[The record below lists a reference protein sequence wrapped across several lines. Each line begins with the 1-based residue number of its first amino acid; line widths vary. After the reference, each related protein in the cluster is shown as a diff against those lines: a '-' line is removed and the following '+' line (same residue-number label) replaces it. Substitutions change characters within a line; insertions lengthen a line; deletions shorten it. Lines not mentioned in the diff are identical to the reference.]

1 MRWTPSRPERAR
13 PRREPR
19 PREPFPCGRAAR
31 RWSAAC
37 RPASLAT
44 LLLACG
50 AFLSAGCGAKAPP
63 EAASPSLTEATATLA
78 RVEENGIVD
87 SDVLALRMVL
97 EQVATTLPSSDE
109 PVLQLFDELVEA
121 GTRAAGSRPAIVKQ
135 KAAKLRTIL
144 STLPAATPPPGT

>member
-1 MRWTPSRPERAR
+1 
-13 PRREPR
+13 
-19 PREPFPCGRAAR
+19 
-31 RWSAAC
+31 
-37 RPASLAT
+37 
-44 LLLACG
+44 
-50 AFLSAGCGAKAPP
+50 
-63 EAASPSLTEATATLA
+63 
-78 RVEENGIVD
+78 VD